1 MVLSVFRFC
10 PLPPL
15 YSSPSKADMMSV
27 GSTPE
32 CFQRGRIW
40 TNLGVAPCDPLGDK
54 NVWGTLFE
62 LKQEQEVIM
71 IATKVC

>member
-1 MVLSVFRFC
+1 
-10 PLPPL
+10 
-15 YSSPSKADMMSV
+15 MMSV

-40 TNLGVAPCDPLGDK
+40 TNLGAAPCDPLGDK

-62 LKQEQEVIM
+62 LKQEQDVIM